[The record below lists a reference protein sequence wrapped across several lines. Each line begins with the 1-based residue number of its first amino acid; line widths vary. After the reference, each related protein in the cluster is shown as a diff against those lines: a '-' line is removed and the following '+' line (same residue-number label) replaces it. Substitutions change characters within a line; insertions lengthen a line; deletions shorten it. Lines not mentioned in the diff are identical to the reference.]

1 MHDALEIGRLCP
13 DGATRPAEVAK
24 AHMLPG
30 QRGAWLDAE
39 VVLHV
44 SSTASG
50 GGDGTEAKPLTLMEA
65 RDAVRSTERASRPA
79 TTVLLG
85 GGEHLLGGA
94 TLELTELDGGRAG
107 APVVWAA
114 APGEEP
120 VISGA
125 SRLDLSWS
133 KWTGEGAAP
142 GVFVADLPADAPDF
156 KSLYVDGNRYWPAR
170 WPNGDPRYNLFPDSC
185 KQSLPRIPTEAQVS
199 LTGLRNLTPCPP
211 PPPPPRRFH
220 QLHLGK
226 RHERGRRPVV
236 QRWQAHRPLPRRG
249 QRREGRCLPSQ
260 QHALPGFSV
269 VQGRMDLPFRAV

>member
-1 MHDALEIGRLCP
+1 MPGRVSVASLTQFLPSAPALQENGIPANARPTDCAWRAVAVDYATKVAGAQVGPDVHDALEIERLCR

-30 QRGAWLDAE
+30 QHGAWLDAE

-44 SSTASG
+44 SATASG
-50 GGDGTEAKPLTLMEA
+50 GGDGTEAKPLTLLEA

-85 GGEHLLGGA
+85 GGNHFLGGA

-114 APGEEP
+114 APGEEA

-125 SRLDLSWS
+125 MLLDLSWS
-133 KWTGEGAAP
+133 KWTGEGAAV
-142 GVFVADLPADAPDF
+142 GIFVADLPADAPDF

-185 KQSLPRIPTEAQVS
+185 KQSLPRMPES
-199 LTGLRNLTPCPP
+199 PRLLTGFRSLTPCPLTCAN
-211 PPPPPRRFH
+211 RRFYR
-220 QLHLGK
+220 LYLGK
-226 RHERGRRPVV
+226 
-236 QRWQAHRPLPRRG
+236 
-249 QRREGRCLPSQ
+249 
-260 QHALPGFSV
+260 
-269 VQGRMDLPFRAV
+269 

>member
-1 MHDALEIGRLCP
+1 MLPPCALQANGIPADARPTDCAWRGVAVDYATKVAGAQVGCEMLHKPARFCRHLQLTRPRSLASLRRPDVHDALEIGRLCP
-13 DGATRPAEVAK
+13 DGARRPAEVAK

-30 QRGAWLDAE
+30 QRGAWLNAE
-39 VVLHV
+39 IVLHV

-65 RDAVRSTERASRPA
+65 RDAVRSIERASRPA
-79 TTVLLG
+79 TTVLLD
-85 GGEHLLGGA
+85 GGEHFLGGA

-142 GVFVADLPADAPDF
+142 GVFVADLPPDAPDF
-156 KSLYVDGNRYWPAR
+156 KSMYVDGNRYWPAR

-185 KQSLPRIPTEAQVS
+185 KQSLPRMPTKAQVS
-199 LTGLRNLTPCPP
+199 LTGL
-211 PPPPPRRFH
+211 
-220 QLHLGK
+220 
-226 RHERGRRPVV
+226 
-236 QRWQAHRPLPRRG
+236 
-249 QRREGRCLPSQ
+249 
-260 QHALPGFSV
+260 
-269 VQGRMDLPFRAV
+269 